1 MALQVIVADGNEV
14 ARRFS
19 ARVAADAF
27 TGAVE
32 VIECDHADAVTRAW
46 PTPPPPGTSRLL
58 LVDLDLP
65 PGGAMPLLTPP
76 SPATLTVVT
85 LLYVDDDALFPLLQ
99 AGADGYLLKED
110 RYEVL
115 VEQLQRI
122 AQGWPPITPA
132 LARRI
137 QAHLAARAAPSD
149 AAGEAISD
157 DESRLL
163 SHLSRGFTLR
173 EVAQQMKEDPRTI
186 ASWVRSV
193 YRKVR
198 QSPPPR

>member
-1 MALQVIVADGNEV
+1 MSLQVIVADGNEV

-27 TGAVE
+27 AGPVD
-32 VIECDHADAVTRAW
+32 VIECDHAEAVTRCW
-46 PTPPPPGTSRLL
+46 PTPPAPGTSRLL

-65 PGGAMPLLTPP
+65 PAGAMPLLAPHC
-76 SPATLTVVT
+76 PATLTVVT

-99 AGADGYLLKED
+99 AGVDGYLLKED

-137 QAHLAARAAPSD
+137 QAHLAARTEAAAAAP
-149 AAGEAISD
+149 AGLTD

-163 SHLSRGFTLR
+163 SHLARGFTLR
-173 EVAQQMKEDPRTI
+173 EVALQMKQDPRTI
-186 ASWVRSV
+186 ASSVRSV

-198 QSPPPR
+198 DPAPRG